1 MGDNGDVSNTDR
13 PDERPVPAPNAVTS
27 PDQVTIRRAPRF
39 SVFILGGAVLG
50 FLVTVVV
57 VALTMGI
64 DRGNQ
69 QETTGFAGLVGYFS
83 LYGVSIGM
91 LVGAVIA
98 VVLDQV
104 SSRRAARL
112 TAERVAVDPA
122 PETVDGELE
131 DHTAPDA
138 RPATDAPATDVPATD
153 APATGRT
160 ADEPET
166 QERPEP

>member
-1 MGDNGDVSNTDR
+1 MSSPDR
-13 PDERPVPAPNAVTS
+13 PERPVPAPNAVTS

-50 FLVTVVV
+50 FLVTVLVV
-57 VALTMGI
+57 LLTMGI
-64 DRGNQ
+64 DRGDQ

-91 LVGAVIA
+91 LIGAVAA

-131 DHTAPDA
+131 GDGQSAAPAPTADPVDTD
-138 RPATDAPATDVPATD
+138 PVATDSAVP
-153 APATGRT
+153 GR
-160 ADEPET
+160 DDQPE
-166 QERPEP
+166 R